1 MLRHRS
7 LVPLSRQHQ
16 HALAL
21 CVRLKRALQNGDSN
35 PITWQEEMQNIFEA
49 EVSGHFQAEEQVLFP
64 EAAQVPELAALV
76 GKLRIEH
83 ATLREYFASAARR
96 ELTTADLTKFAE
108 LLAIHVRAEEG
119 ELFEGCQR
127 AFQESKMAQLGAAL
141 HEALR
146 LAGADRTQCSLP
158 NRERKPSPSATSAP
172 PRDE

>member
-1 MLRHRS
+1 M
-7 LVPLSRQHQ
+7 
-16 HALAL
+16 
-21 CVRLKRALQNGDSN
+21 RLKRALQNRDSN
-35 PITWQEEMQNIFEA
+35 PITWQEEMQSIFEA
-49 EVSGHFQAEEQVLFP
+49 EVRGHFLAEEQVLFP
-64 EAAQVPELAALV
+64 EAAQVPELTALV

-83 ATLREYFASAARR
+83 ATLRDYFASAARR

-141 HEALR
+141 DEALR
-146 LAGADRTQCSLP
+146 LAGADGTQCSLP
-158 NRERKPSPSATSAP
+158 NRERKPSPSATSAS